1 MRGDPEGDPCSG
13 ARREEGALFP
23 LPAPLALEA
32 WGVDSYV
39 LAPATCGVDGGG
51 RHGGPA
57 VEEARRWTSDRTPP
71 SPPGPSSRGCPQ
83 SSFAG
88 PVCGAQSGVARRWAS
103 PCEDVRMRV
112 GGLGTPGTKPPVE
125 DQRCQPAE
133 GRGRARACD
142 PPAQHCWGQRSLRC
156 ASERAAPA
164 SPRAPGT
171 EPRYSLAHSLT
182 CSFTHSF
189 VHSFVSPPAVAPAR
203 TFLRPRGPHRPRHTL
218 RRHWPLRL
226 SEPVV
231 AAAVVITTPA
241 CDRMPAGK
249 TSVAGR
255 PALGDAR

>member
-1 MRGDPEGDPCSG
+1 MSGPRGQQPPRGEGCSLVRRDPEGDPCSG

-71 SPPGPSSRGCPQ
+71 SPPGPSSGGCPQ

-88 PVCGAQSGVARRWAS
+88 PVCGARSGVARRWAS

-142 PPAQHCWGQRSLRC
+142 HPPA
-156 ASERAAPA
+156 
-164 SPRAPGT
+164 
-171 EPRYSLAHSLT
+171 
-182 CSFTHSF
+182 
-189 VHSFVSPPAVAPAR
+189 
-203 TFLRPRGPHRPRHTL
+203 
-218 RRHWPLRL
+218 
-226 SEPVV
+226 
-231 AAAVVITTPA
+231 
-241 CDRMPAGK
+241 
-249 TSVAGR
+249 SVAGGKG
-255 PALGDAR
+255 L